1 MRNILYLSLIL
12 IVFSACKK
20 QDEYLLSQ
28 SVFIEDPYNP
38 GLPIYSEWGY
48 NTFGAYYDRAPFRSN
63 NDVVPAKVFV
73 NNDTLHFLLQ
83 GTYQFGN
90 MSLKFS
96 FKGYSPQNEF
106 ELTMLNNV
114 VINLKDPGSA
124 VTMRLN
130 GTAYNLNI
138 IEGELYFKKAQKLFV
153 DNELYKTILCGTFR
167 LKTFVNNEPVSI
179 YNGRFDVGIGYE
191 NFFNY

>member
-1 MRNILYLSLIL
+1 MKNILYFSLIL
-12 IVFSACKK
+12 LVLSACKK
-20 QDEYLLSQ
+20 QDEYLLLQ

-48 NTFGAYYDRAPFRSN
+48 NTFGAYYDRAPFRST
-63 NDVVPAKVFV
+63 DDLVPAKVFV

-83 GTYQFGN
+83 GIYQYGN

-96 FKGYSPQNEF
+96 FKGYSPQNEY

-114 VINLKDPGSA
+114 VVNLKAPETR
-124 VTMRLN
+124 VTMRMG
-130 GTAYNLNI
+130 GTTYNLNI
-138 IEGELYFKKAQKLFV
+138 IEGELHFKKAQKLFV

-191 NFFNY
+191 NFFNF

>member
-1 MRNILYLSLIL
+1 MRNILLFALIL
-12 IVFSACKK
+12 IVSGACKK

-63 NDVVPAKVFV
+63 DDVVPAKVFV

-83 GTYQFGN
+83 GSYQYGN

-96 FKGYSPQNEF
+96 FKGYSPQNEY
-106 ELTMLNNV
+106 ELTMLNNI
-114 VINLKDPGSA
+114 VINLKDPGNS

-130 GTAYNLNI
+130 GTTYNLNI
-138 IEGELYFKKAQKLFV
+138 IEGELHFKKAQKLFV

-167 LKTFVNNEPVSI
+167 LKTFFNNEPVSI

>member
-1 MRNILYLSLIL
+1 MKNILYLSLIL
-12 IVFSACKK
+12 IVLSACKK
-20 QDEYLLSQ
+20 QDEYILSQ

-63 NDVVPAKVFV
+63 NDIVPAKVFV

-83 GTYQFGN
+83 GSYQYGN

-96 FKGYSPQNEF
+96 FKGYSPQNEY

-114 VINLKDPGSA
+114 VINLKDTSSK
-124 VTMRLN
+124 VSMRI
-130 GTAYNLNI
+130 GGAIYILNI
-138 IEGELYFKKAQKLFV
+138 IEGELHFRKAQKLFV